1 MNTSQRPPLSE
12 KTLLILLA
20 TVQFAHIMDFMVMM
34 PMGPQLMR
42 ELNIGPDRFSGMVAA
57 YTFAAGLVG
66 LLAAPFM
73 DRFDRRKLLLF
84 TFAGFIG
91 GTLACALSHTAE
103 ALTQARIV
111 CGAFGGVSGALIMA
125 IVSDIV
131 PPSRRAAGMGIIM
144 TSFSAAAAL
153 GVPVGL
159 FLANRFT
166 WETPFFIIAG
176 VGVVTWILLWA
187 CLPPVR
193 EHLKISHA
201 QRGEAF
207 WALLR
212 NRNAWWALLFMFA
225 VVLGHMVMI
234 PLLSPFLVHNV
245 GFPEEHLFLIYL
257 IGGLLT
263 IFTSPV
269 VGRLAD
275 RHGRLRV
282 LGVMIV
288 AAAGVVL
295 AISHSPRLPMAGT
308 LVLGGLFFI
317 FASGRFV
324 PAQAICSLAVPAT
337 QRGAFMSLNTCV
349 RDLGAGV
356 AASLAGYLVTTAPT
370 GELLHYNHVGYTAV
384 AASVLSYVIG
394 MRVRALDV
402 LPPQPQPGSNPP
414 TVALHDAA

>member
-1 MNTSQRPPLSE
+1 MPESRPALSE
-12 KTLLILLA
+12 KSLLILLA

-42 ELNIGPDRFSGMVAA
+42 ELDIGPDRFSGMVAA
-57 YTFAAGLVG
+57 YTFSAGIVG

-84 TFAGFIG
+84 TFAGFIL
-91 GTLACALSHTAE
+91 GTLACALSHTAA

-111 CGAFGGVSGALIMA
+111 CGSFGGVSGALIMA

-131 PPSRRAAGMGIIM
+131 PPARRASGMGIIM

-176 VGVVTWILLWA
+176 VGVVTWGLLWA
-187 CLPPVR
+187 GLPPVR
-193 EHLKISHA
+193 EHLKISRKL
-201 QRGEAF
+201 RGEAF
-207 WALLR
+207 WALLK
-212 NRNAWWALLFMFA
+212 NGNAWWALLFMFM
-225 VVLGHMVMI
+225 VVVGHMVMI

-282 LGVMIV
+282 LGIMIV

-295 AISHSPRLPMAGT
+295 TISHSSRLPMAAT

-324 PAQAICSLAVPAT
+324 PAQAITSLAVPAT

-356 AASLAGYLVTTAPT
+356 AASLAGMMVVKAPG
-370 GELLHYNHVGYTAV
+370 GELLHYNHVGYVAV
-384 AASVLSYVIG
+384 AASVAAYVLG
-394 MRVRALDV
+394 LRVRAQDV
-402 LPPQPQPGSNPP
+402 MPVNPAP
-414 TVALHDAA
+414 SPAPASVLHDTA